1 MGAVHLREVVLS
13 DADAAT
19 DDLDDLDQAV
29 TVVEGDAGD
38 EVDPVEPIDAS
49 DEVDGNRIEG
59 GVARAV
65 LEYLARSIVD
75 DAESVVVDVEQRRGS
90 TTLRLHVAPADMGR
104 VIGRRG
110 RVAQAIRT
118 VVRAAGA
125 SEGVN
130 AEVDIVD

>member
-1 MGAVHLREVVLS
+1 MS
-13 DADAAT
+13 DGDAAVD
-19 DDLDDLDQAV
+19 DDLDDEAEPLDS
-29 TVVEGDAGD
+29 G
-38 EVDPVEPIDAS
+38 
-49 DEVDGNRIEG
+49 DEVDGNQLEG
-59 GVARAV
+59 GVSRAV

-75 DAESVVVDVEQRRGS
+75 DADSVFVDVEEGRGGV
-90 TTLRLHVAPADMGR
+90 TLRLHVAPGDMGR

>member
-1 MGAVHLREVVLS
+1 MS
-13 DADAAT
+13 DTDAAT
-19 DDLDDLDQAV
+19 DDLDELEPAV
-29 TVVEGDAGD
+29 GVVGDADD
-38 EVDPVEPIDAS
+38 ELDAADAA
-49 DEVDGNRIEG
+49 DEIDGNRIEG

-75 DAESVVVDVEQRRGS
+75 DAESVVVDVEERRGS
-90 TTLRLHVAPADMGR
+90 MMLRLHVAPGDMGR

>member
-1 MGAVHLREVVLS
+1 MS

-19 DDLDDLDQAV
+19 DAAPENLDELDQSVAV
-29 TVVEGDAGD
+29 VDSEADDELDALDAAD
-38 EVDPVEPIDAS
+38 EI
-49 DEVDGNRIEG
+49 DGNRIEG

-75 DAESVVVDVEQRRGS
+75 DAESVVVDVEPRRGS
-90 TTLRLHVAPADMGR
+90 MMLRLHVAPPDMGR

>member
-1 MGAVHLREVVLS
+1 MS
-13 DADAAT
+13 DTDAAT
-19 DDLDDLDQAV
+19 DDLDALDPAV
-29 TVVEGDAGD
+29 GVAGAADDELDAAAAAD
-38 EVDPVEPIDAS
+38 EI
-49 DEVDGNRIEG
+49 DGNRIEG

-75 DAESVVVDVEQRRGS
+75 DAESVVVDVEERRGS
-90 TTLRLHVAPADMGR
+90 MMLRLHVAPADMGR

>member
-1 MGAVHLREVVLS
+1 MS

-19 DDLDDLDQAV
+19 DDVGELDQPVAV
-29 TVVEGDAGD
+29 VDGAADEG
-38 EVDPVEPIDAS
+38 ELDPVEEIDAA

-75 DAESVVVDVEQRRGS
+75 DADSVVVDVEQRRGS

-110 RVAQAIRT
+110 RVAQAVRT

>member
-1 MGAVHLREVVLS
+1 VGAVHLREVVLS

-19 DDLDDLDQAV
+19 DDLDELDPAV
-29 TVVEGDAGD
+29 SVVEGGD
-38 EVDPVEPIDAS
+38 EFDAA
-49 DEVDGNRIEG
+49 DDVDGNRIEG

-90 TTLRLHVAPADMGR
+90 MLLRLHVAPADMGR

>member
-1 MGAVHLREVVLS
+1 MS

-19 DDLDDLDQAV
+19 DDLDELDPAV
-29 TVVEGDAGD
+29 SVVEADEELDA
-38 EVDPVEPIDAS
+38 A

-90 TTLRLHVAPADMGR
+90 MMLRLHVAPADMGR

>member
-1 MGAVHLREVVLS
+1 MS
-13 DADAAT
+13 DPDAAV
-19 DDLDDLDQAV
+19 DDGEVD
-29 TVVEGDAGD
+29 DAGASEPLD
-38 EVDPVEPIDAS
+38 AVDTVEPVVSGAAAGPDQFSEDAA
-49 DEVDGNRIEG
+49 DEVDGNQLEG
-59 GVARAV
+59 GVPRAV

-75 DAESVVVDVEQRRGS
+75 DADSVFVDVEQGRGGV
-90 TTLRLHVAPADMGR
+90 TLRLHVSPADMGR

>member
-1 MGAVHLREVVLS
+1 VGAVHLREVVLS

-19 DDLDDLDQAV
+19 DDLDELDPAV
-29 TVVEGDAGD
+29 SVVEGGD
-38 EVDPVEPIDAS
+38 EFDAA
-49 DEVDGNRIEG
+49 DDVDGNRIEG

-75 DAESVVVDVEQRRGS
+75 DAESVVVDVEPRRGS
-90 TTLRLHVAPADMGR
+90 MLLRLHVAPADMGR